1 MVAPGSGFTAHVYR
15 YLLWVCIEHN
25 DDRVGVLTAVPV
37 TSVLVEPDLAA
48 VLVTAVFVEQNL
60 ESSTNLDRG

>member
-48 VLVTAVFVEQNL
+48 VLVTAVLVEQNL
-60 ESSTNLDRG
+60 ESITNLDRG

>member
-25 DDRVGVLTAVPV
+25 DDRMGVLTAVPV

-48 VLVTAVFVEQNL
+48 VLVTAVLVEQNL